1 MTLTSDTATLDRLVT
16 DLTATP
22 PSLTTVAD
30 SHRTRRGVSALLT
43 TYNRCPFD
51 PAADR
56 LRDNPLTWALDTLLA
71 QAGDTLAEIVVVDDG
86 STDHTGD
93 VLDHYTALPGDVPV
107 RPVRLAGNAGMTVG
121 RNIAVEAASCDWLL
135 FGDDDCLFSPHYAA
149 GAAHTLTRLRDHD
162 PAAGLVMLPFYYR
175 ALRPRDIVDQNE
187 IGQLDITTAHFS
199 TRFHA
204 FPAPYLD
211 GPAPR
216 LDTESGLLA
225 PLPVRLVGGTF
236 LADRTL
242 LARAGG
248 FADQTPWRSAYAEAL
263 HLSADLTHAGVS
275 MYFTPDPRLSA
286 PHLKFG
292 AAGRFPLYPDDLD
305 TVVPVLDRPFADLVA
320 LSSVPRTNTGAR
332 VPDRRLLTEM
342 VGSFFAFFVARSPA
356 GGRAWA
362 TRMHRELV
370 IEATVHSLTVTRPPN
385 LAERRAAWHDGLTSG
400 GRAASDSAV
409 DVQAVLDDVTRAV
422 DEPRILL

>member
-1 MTLTSDTATLDRLVT
+1 MTLTSETATLDRLVT
-16 DLTATP
+16 DLTTTP
-22 PSLTTVAD
+22 LNLTTVAD
-30 SHRTRRGVSALLT
+30 GHRTGRGVSALLT

-51 PAADR
+51 PAAGR
-56 LRDNPLTWALDTLLA
+56 LHDNPLTWALDTLLA
-71 QAGDTLAEIVVVDDG
+71 QAGDTLAEIIVVDDG

-107 RPVRLAGNAGMTVG
+107 RPVRLAANTGMTVG

-149 GAAHTLTRLRDHD
+149 GAAHTLARLRDHD
-162 PAAGLVMLPFYYR
+162 RKAGLVMLPFYYR
-175 ALRPRDIVDQNE
+175 ALRPRDVVDQDE
-187 IGQLDITTAHFS
+187 IGKLHLTTARFS

-204 FPAPYLD
+204 PYLH

-216 LDTESGLLA
+216 LDTASGLLA
-225 PLPVRLVGGTF
+225 PLPVQLVGGTF
-236 LADRTL
+236 LTDRRL

-248 FADQTPWRSAYAEAL
+248 FADQTRWRSAYAEAL
-263 HLSADLTHAGVS
+263 HLSADLTRAGVS
-275 MYFTPDPRLSA
+275 LYFTPDPRLSA

-292 AAGRFPLYPDDLD
+292 AAGRFPLHPDDLD
-305 TVVPVLDRPFADLVA
+305 AVVPVLDRPFADFVA

-342 VGSFFAFFVARSPA
+342 VGSFFAFFVAHSPA
-356 GGRAWA
+356 GGYAWA

-370 IEATVHSLTVTRPPN
+370 IDATVHSLTITRPPN
-385 LAERRAAWHDGLTSG
+385 LAERRAAWHDGLTAG
-400 GRAASDSAV
+400 GRAANGGV
-409 DVQAVLDDVTRAV
+409 IDVQAVLDDVTRTV
-422 DEPRILL
+422 GEPRILL